1 MTQLHLVVPADIHD
15 PRRPSGGN
23 RYDRRVC
30 EQLAASGWTVMLH
43 ATPGDWPHAA
53 GDACAAL
60 AAVLDAIPNGSLVIV
75 DGLIASAADTVLLPR
90 AGRLRLVVLV
100 HMPLGQD
107 GDPESRRREGAVLA
121 SAGAVVVTSE
131 WSRTLLTE
139 LYDLP
144 AGRMHVALPGVD
156 VAPAVGG
163 TETGGEL
170 LCVSTVTRAKGYDV
184 LVEALASIAALGWSS
199 TCVGSL
205 DRDPGFTA
213 ATRAAVDD
221 AGLSGRVRFAGACS
235 DAELEELFRS
245 ADVLVHPS
253 RSETYGMAVAE
264 ALAHGLPVI
273 ASDVGGVP
281 EAIGSSPSGP
291 PGLLVPPGD
300 VSALARALR
309 SWLGDADLR
318 RRLRAA
324 AGERRSTLPS
334 WSHTAAALARAC
346 EAAPP

>member
-1 MTQLHLVVPADIHD
+1 
-15 PRRPSGGN
+15 
-23 RYDRRVC
+23 
-30 EQLAASGWTVMLH
+30 
-43 ATPGDWPHAA
+43 
-53 GDACAAL
+53 
-60 AAVLDAIPNGSLVIV
+60 VLDAIPNGSLVIV

-90 AGRLRLVVLV
+90 AGRLRQVVLV

-107 GDPESRRREGAVLA
+107 GDPEIRRREGAVLA

-131 WSRTLLTE
+131 WSRTLLAE

-213 ATRAAVDD
+213 ATRAAVAD

-235 DAELEELFRS
+235 DA
-245 ADVLVHPS
+245 
-253 RSETYGMAVAE
+253 YGMAVAE

-300 VSALARALR
+300 ASALARALR

-324 AGERRSTLPS
+324 AGKRRSTLPS